1 MGLFEGTTGNYYQ
14 GADNTQNTTD
24 DTQYGN
30 YQFTSL
36 EHIINQFILAYVG
49 EDKLI
54 SKIRR
59 ADVAYHAQRALQEF
73 SFDVF
78 KSTKAQE
85 IEVPATL
92 QMVLPHDYVNYVKL
106 SFSDGAGIKRII
118 YPTRLTSNPDA
129 ITQDADGDYTL
140 SGSDEIQTS
149 DSDTWTKYKTSTP
162 AENQTA
168 NYDYDDDIYNDIV
181 GQRYGIEP
189 SEAQV
194 NGNFYIDDKKGKI
207 HFSSNL
213 SGKTVIL
220 DYISD
225 SLGTDAEMQ
234 VHKFAEEAMY
244 KYIAY
249 AILSTRANVQ
259 EFIIQRFRR
268 EAFATKRTAKLR
280 LSNIKLQEIV
290 QQLRGKAKHIKH

>member
-129 ITQDADGDYTL
+129 ITQNADGDYTL

-149 DSDTWTKYKTSTP
+149 DSDTWTKYKGSTP

>member
-14 GADNTQNTTD
+14 GTDNTQNTAD

-49 EDKLI
+49 EDKII

-59 ADVAYHAQRALQEF
+59 ADVAYHAQRALQEM

-106 SFSDGAGIKRII
+106 SFSDGAGIKRVI

-129 ITQDADGDYTL
+129 ITQGADGSYTL
-140 SGSDEIQTS
+140 DSDEIQTS
-149 DSDTWTKYKTSTP
+149 DSDTWTAYKGQVPT
-162 AENQTA
+162 ENGTA

-189 SEAQV
+189 SEAQT
-194 NGNFYIDDKKGKI
+194 NGSFYIDDKKGKI

-213 SGKTVIL
+213 SGATVIL

-268 EAFATKRTAKLR
+268 EAFASKRTAKLR